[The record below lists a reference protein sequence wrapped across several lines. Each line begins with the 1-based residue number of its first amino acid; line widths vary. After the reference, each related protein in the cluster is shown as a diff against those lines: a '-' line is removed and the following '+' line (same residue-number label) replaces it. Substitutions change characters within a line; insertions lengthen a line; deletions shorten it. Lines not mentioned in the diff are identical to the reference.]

1 MGQTRGQAL
10 AAKGRHHNRSC
21 KHTLDRIHHTVA
33 LLLHRRDVAP
43 YPAELRLPGVF
54 LAGVRVLA
62 AGLALAFPLPI
73 ASRIA

>member
-1 MGQTRGQAL
+1 MSRLGAPLEQVHAILRA
-10 AAKGRHHNRSC
+10 
-21 KHTLDRIHHTVA
+21 I
-33 LLLHRRDVAP
+33 RDAGP
-43 YPAELRLPGVF
+43 HLRLAGVF